1 MVEHVRP
8 ARPRA
13 VRGSQPDGAAD
24 LPVDGFDPEE
34 DLARLFRDL
43 RAHPEGLSGRDAA
56 RRLVSTGRN
65 ELVRSPGPPWW
76 RLLVAQLVHPLALL
90 LWLAALLAGVSGTS
104 PLAVAIVAVILSTQV
119 SRSSRNGTRSGRWRR
134 WRSTSRP
141 TPGRG
146 GTVSSPRWTRATW
159 CRGTWWSS
167 ARATGCPPT
176 RA

>member
-90 LWLAALLAGVSGTS
+90 LWLAALLAGVSGTA
-104 PLAVAIVAVILSTQV
+104 PLAVAIVAVILLNAGFAFFQERHAERAVEALAEYLPPHARVVRDGVRSDVDAAT
-119 SRSSRNGTRSGRWRR
+119 SCPATCWSSRRATGSA
-134 WRSTSRP
+134 P
-141 TPGRG
+141 TPG
-146 GTVSSPRWTRATW
+146 
-159 CRGTWWSS
+159 
-167 ARATGCPPT
+167 
-176 RA
+176 